1 MGKARRG
8 ESAGGGGAHIAGGEV
23 RESQGRDGV
32 GGSLV
37 GRRAVVLRAVNHHCS
52 LGFVSSVRPASFSLH
67 AGVWSGGVKGEGQG
81 FTRTRLGWLTA
92 GRTAPRHGSARGAVG
107 MNRQLDTDRTERT
120 EFKLTCQHA
129 HLWIPGFIYLF
140 TALQICAFSSFLL
153 IFR

>member
-107 MNRQLDTDRTERT
+107 MNRHPIGRSGRNSSSPANTP
-120 EFKLTCQHA
+120 TCGSRG
-129 HLWIPGFIYLF
+129 LFIYLQPCRSAHSARF
-140 TALQICAFSSFLL
+140 C
-153 IFR
+153 